1 MFEPEY
7 TNAMAS
13 VLEMIDKYGSFV
25 LPEEEISDKMSEFL
39 KRERSKSEEVM
50 DSSDIDVCTSRKTCI
65 TPCFT
70 YEDTDTYEG
79 EGETERTISEQ
90 IYDKEDW
97 RSSDEPD
104 SSSRRIW
111 TLGRI
116 AWQLINLHAVRQW
129 RYLTA
134 IVTRSSCNLLSSAY

>member
-25 LPEEEISDKMSEFL
+25 LPEEEISDKMFEFL

-50 DSSDIDVCTSRKTCI
+50 DSSDIDVCTSRKTRI

-79 EGETERTISEQ
+79 EGETEDNIRANLWQGRLTEFERAGQ
-90 IYDKEDW
+90 FLPKDLDV
-97 RSSDEPD
+97 RSH
-104 SSSRRIW
+104 RM
-111 TLGRI
+111 
-116 AWQLINLHAVRQW
+116 AIN
-129 RYLTA
+129 
-134 IVTRSSCNLLSSAY
+134 